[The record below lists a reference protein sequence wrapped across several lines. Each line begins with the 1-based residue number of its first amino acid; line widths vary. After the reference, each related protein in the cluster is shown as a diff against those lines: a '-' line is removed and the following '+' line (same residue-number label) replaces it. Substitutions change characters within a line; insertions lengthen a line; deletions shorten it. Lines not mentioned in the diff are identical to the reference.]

1 MFIGHW
7 APALAAA
14 AATKRSPR
22 LVTLF
27 VAAQLVDWAFFAL
40 ALVGIEKMRVDPQAS
55 VLVPFDLYHMPYT
68 HSLLATLGWAIG
80 FGLLVLWLTRNR
92 AGALIAGLV
101 VLSHWFVDWLVH
113 VPDLTIAG
121 GEEKLGLGLW
131 DRPEIA
137 IPLELGITALAFWWY
152 VRRTKGPIVP
162 PIVLGTILLALQA
175 INWLAPPPPSAGPL
189 LYLSAMA
196 GFAIVTLAAW
206 WVGVTR
212 WHRSQVGLA
221 VAS

>member
-14 AATKRSPR
+14 AATKRSPK

-40 ALVGIEKMRVDPQAS
+40 ALIGVEKMRIDENAS

-68 HSLLATLGWAIG
+68 HSLLGTAGFALA
-80 FGLLVLWLTRNR
+80 FGLIVWWMTKNQT
-92 AGALIAGLV
+92 GAVIAMLV
-101 VLSHWFVDWLVH
+101 VLSHWFIDWLVH

-121 GEEKLGLGLW
+121 GENKLGLGLW
-131 DRPEIA
+131 NQPLLAIA
-137 IPLELGITALAFWWY
+137 LELIITVSAFYWY
-152 VRRTKGPIVP
+152 IKSTKGPIVP
-162 PIVLGTILLALQA
+162 PIVLGAILLILQA
-175 INWLAPPPPSAGPL
+175 INWLAPTPATAGPL
-189 LYLSAMA
+189 LYIGAMA

-206 WVGVTR
+206 WVGSTR